1 MDSSGN
7 HFAQISLDRSPSYL
21 VFFHS
26 LRERERE
33 RDFKSLIKKK
43 KDKDLCETHLE
54 SIFVGTGKDEFAR
67 LTNGQ
72 RSSTVMQ
79 LNP

>member
-33 RDFKSLIKKK
+33 RFLKVSLKK

>member
-33 RDFKSLIKKK
+33 ILKVSLKKK
-43 KDKDLCETHLE
+43 KTRIYAKHIWKVFSLE
-54 SIFVGTGKDEFAR
+54 REKMSLLD
-67 LTNGQ
+67 
-72 RSSTVMQ
+72 
-79 LNP
+79 

>member
-33 RDFKSLIKKK
+33 RDFKSLVTLKKK
-43 KDKDLCETHLE
+43 RQGFMRNT
-54 SIFVGTGKDEFAR
+54 FGKYFR
-67 LTNGQ
+67 WNGK
-72 RSSTVMQ
+72 R
-79 LNP
+79 

>member
-33 RDFKSLIKKK
+33 ILKVSLKK

>member
-43 KDKDLCETHLE
+43 KTRIYAKHIWKVFSLE
-54 SIFVGTGKDEFAR
+54 REKMSLLD
-67 LTNGQ
+67 
-72 RSSTVMQ
+72 
-79 LNP
+79 

>member
-33 RDFKSLIKKK
+33 ILKVSLKKK
-43 KDKDLCETHLE
+43 RQGFMRNT
-54 SIFVGTGKDEFAR
+54 FGKYFRWNEKR
-67 LTNGQ
+67 
-72 RSSTVMQ
+72 
-79 LNP
+79 

>member
-26 LRERERE
+26 LRERK

-43 KDKDLCETHLE
+43 KTRIYAKHIWKVFSLE
-54 SIFVGTGKDEFAR
+54 REKMSLLD
-67 LTNGQ
+67 
-72 RSSTVMQ
+72 
-79 LNP
+79 